1 MAFLVI
7 GDVHN
12 SYAGTPKLIG
22 DDFYDTKVPF
32 IEEGNENLIDKSLI
46 NM

>member
-12 SYAGTPKLIG
+12 SYAFGTPKLIG
-22 DDFYDTKVPF
+22 DDFMTQKF
-32 IEEGNENLIDKSLI
+32 HL
-46 NM
+46 